1 MITLVLHLLRRR
13 ATPPWCGPSRATTGR
28 SQASRRRSS
37 APSSRCPTR
46 PATAPGLWKA
56 EIACLHYGLA
66 GGFLE
71 VGPGGSYV
79 LISEMVVAA
88 KVPALTA
95 PAVCGVAA

>member
-1 MITLVLHLLRRR
+1 MEPVDAPRDSAVVRAVARHHRPVTGQPPAVIGALL
-13 ATPPWCGPSRATTGR
+13 PMSY
-28 SQASRRRSS
+28 S
-37 APSSRCPTR
+37 AGESFWQ
-46 PATAPGLWKA
+46 WKA
-56 EIACLHYGLA
+56 RIACLHYGLA